1 MTKVV
6 KIFRLSVDIDRY
18 LSYFSDMLRTVNM
31 SKKFASQTAVD
42 QVSIEIR
49 EGEFFSLLGPSGCGK
64 TTLLRMIAG
73 FESPT
78 SGELFWDSVRID
90 PIPPQNRPFNMV
102 FQRYALFP
110 HLSVFE
116 NVAFGLRVKDVEEG
130 SLSKRVTEALKM
142 VGLHEFTARL
152 PETLSG
158 GQAQR
163 VAVARALVNE
173 PKILLLDE
181 PLSALD
187 QKMREHMQTELRQLQ
202 RRLGITFILVTHDQE
217 EALALSDRIAVM
229 NHGRIEQ
236 VATPRELYE
245 APRTHFVAQFVGS
258 MGSLWGITKSC
269 DNENAVIQTRSG
281 KLLRGRGKVDAKSA
295 AEAFVRPENVRLG
308 EAGAEANSVIGKVSN
323 IAFKGLH
330 FELQLEIE
338 EQKMRMFVRPEIM
351 PGDLKVGAIISVN
364 FSVNDTFVFERPQA

>member
-1 MTKVV
+1 
-6 KIFRLSVDIDRY
+6 
-18 LSYFSDMLRTVNM
+18 MLRTVNM

-42 QVSIEIR
+42 QVSVEIR

-73 FESPT
+73 FESP
-78 SGELFWDSVRID
+78 SGGELFWNNVRID
-90 PIPPQNRPFNMV
+90 AISPQDRPFNMV

-110 HLSVFE
+110 HLTVFE
-116 NVAFGLRVKDVEEG
+116 NVAFGLRVKRVEDG
-130 SLSKRVTEALKM
+130 PLRKRVVEALKM
-142 VGLHEFTARL
+142 VGLDEFSERL

-158 GQAQR
+158 GQSQR

-229 NHGRIEQ
+229 SRGRIEQ
-236 VATPRELYE
+236 VASPRELYE
-245 APRTHFVAQFVGS
+245 APQTHFVAQFVGS
-258 MGSLWGITKSC
+258 MGSLWGSTQAATE
-269 DNENAVIQTRSG
+269 DETVIQTRTG
-281 KLLRGRGKVDAKSA
+281 VILRGRGHVEVGMP

-308 EAGAEANSVIGKVSN
+308 QGDGGSNRMSGKVMN
-323 IAFKGLH
+323 VAFKGLH
-330 FELQLEIE
+330 FEVQLEIE
-338 EQKMRMFVRPEIM
+338 GEQKLRMFVRPDEM
-351 PGDLKVGAIISVN
+351 PSDVRIGTETLVHFAPK
-364 FSVNDTFVFERPQA
+364 DTFIFERPQA